1 MGGKTRNTA
10 IHLVMQQCCKTS
22 YTFLLPVLAHL
33 YTQEYRNMKHN
44 YRQTPSIVTSDPRKR
59 FNSSKKTSKKTVNER
74 QKKTPSRLNFSAVK

>member
-59 FNSSKKTSKKTVNER
+59 FNSSKKNMKEDCKRTSKKKHL
-74 QKKTPSRLNFSAVK
+74 QD